1 MPRLSELSATAVG
14 ATILM
19 TSVVVVA
26 AAAPLWDYFFHTR
39 DAPLAGGAGVIAAAT
54 FFGVWLIQRKHAQG
68 RANRNSMRDAIAA
81 GFVVTYLVLVAWT
94 AFLTLV
100 GSRGGNAMDPLT
112 ANFTVLTGVVV
123 GGYFTADAAKQIAQ
137 IKAGAGD
144 TPTDDKTQVHPAGH
158 VRSA

>member
-1 MPRLSELSATAVG
+1 MPKLSELSATTVG
-14 ATILM
+14 ATVLV
-19 TSVVVVA
+19 TSVIVVA
-26 AAAPLWDYFFHTR
+26 AAAPLWDYFFSKR

-94 AFLTLV
+94 AFLNLI
-100 GSRGGNAMDPLT
+100 GRGGNGLDPLT

-137 IKAGAGD
+137 IKAGAGN
-144 TPTDDKTQVHPAGH
+144 TPTDDKAEVHTAGH
-158 VRSA
+158 MRSA

>member
-1 MPRLSELSATAVG
+1 
-14 ATILM
+14 M
-19 TSVVVVA
+19 TSVIVVA
-26 AAAPLWDYFFHTR
+26 AAAPLWDYFFSKK

-81 GFVVTYLVLVAWT
+81 GFVVTYLALVAWA
-94 AFLTLV
+94 AFLNLI
-100 GSRGGNAMDPLT
+100 GGRDGNALDPLT

-137 IKAGAGD
+137 IKAGAD
-144 TPTDDKTQVHPAGH
+144 NTPAEDKAEIQTAGQM
-158 VRSA
+158 RSA